1 MVAGIVL
8 GVIAWRGRCSV
19 CSVDQ
24 LLMGYEG
31 LKCTGGAAHEHAQS
45 QASNLL
51 VFGHH
56 ISKSTRSENGK
67 PLRQHLSVRVRQQR
81 RGELRS
87 SVRQASNMYV

>member
-8 GVIAWRGRCSV
+8 GVIAWRGIRCSV

-56 ISKSTRSENGK
+56 ISKSTRSENGIGK
-67 PLRQHLSVRVRQQR
+67 PLRQVSIFQ
-81 RGELRS
+81 
-87 SVRQASNMYV
+87 